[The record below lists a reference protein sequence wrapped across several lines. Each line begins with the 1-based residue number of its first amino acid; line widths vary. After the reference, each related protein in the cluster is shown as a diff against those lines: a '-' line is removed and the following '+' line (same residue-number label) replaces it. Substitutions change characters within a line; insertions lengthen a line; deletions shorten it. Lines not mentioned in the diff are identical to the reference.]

1 LLHHVR
7 DLTANGFVVSNTLNL
22 VNGKTEKLK
31 TTVTNAYA
39 ALEEED
45 YQTTVTEETER
56 GNNKLLF

>member
-1 LLHHVR
+1 
-7 DLTANGFVVSNTLNL
+7 LTANGFVVSNTLNL